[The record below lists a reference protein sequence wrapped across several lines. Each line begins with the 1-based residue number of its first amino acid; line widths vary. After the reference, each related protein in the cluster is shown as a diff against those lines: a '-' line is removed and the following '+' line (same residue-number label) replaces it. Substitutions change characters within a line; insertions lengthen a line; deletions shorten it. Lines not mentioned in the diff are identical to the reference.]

1 MLKVIKFK
9 YEVEEMKK
17 ILVACGAG
25 VVTSTAA
32 MNKLQEELTA
42 RGVDETK
49 YKLGQSSVAEVQS
62 LADQY
67 DMAITTTQYDN
78 DEIKIPVINGLPLLT
93 NIGAEKVIDEVIANL
108 D

>member
-1 MLKVIKFK
+1 
-9 YEVEEMKK
+9 MKK

-42 RGVDETK
+42 RGIDEAK

-78 DEIKIPVINGLPLLT
+78 DEIKIPVFNGLPLLT
-93 NIGAEKVIDEVIANL
+93 NIGADKVVDEVIAQL

>member
-1 MLKVIKFK
+1 
-9 YEVEEMKK
+9 MKK